1 LAKLLHN
8 NKGYALILSLWVL
21 AILSCLLLTFSMRV
35 SSNLKTASYQLKD
48 TQALYL
54 ARGGISRIAAE
65 LIPQEQMNDEEVQ
78 DQIHGKNLGSWI
90 INPDDWTVEQ
100 TEKPEDDVD
109 RYIWCEITAED
120 AKIPLTKVTKS
131 MLGKV
136 PEITPVQSEFI
147 ADFIKMKKKDK
158 TAQIQFVEE
167 IFKVKDVD
175 YKLFWGEEE
184 TPGLIDL
191 VTTFSDGKVYINR
204 ATAEVLKMIPGVD
217 EQVANEIKT
226 MIEGEK
232 YFERVEDLRS
242 VMGVTPPIYKSL
254 KKWAKVKPSYY
265 RIKSTAYVSGITRDA
280 EGVIKLSQKDL
291 EIVYIRG
298 G

>member
-1 LAKLLHN
+1 
-8 NKGYALILSLWVL
+8 
-21 AILSCLLLTFSMRV
+21 MRV